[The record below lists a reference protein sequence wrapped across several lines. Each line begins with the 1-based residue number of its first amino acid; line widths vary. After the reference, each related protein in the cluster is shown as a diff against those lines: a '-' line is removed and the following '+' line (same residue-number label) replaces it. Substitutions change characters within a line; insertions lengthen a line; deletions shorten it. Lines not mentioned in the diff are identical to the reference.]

1 MTTELAP
8 LFAQAPGLA
17 SSFNDIFSPAAAERL
32 TIQSPDLGQ
41 VIKEAAKRMKDV
53 AVYLDR
59 DMSAVTISAVGEED
73 IYLQDDEADKF
84 IGEVDKLYH
93 DAGNVTEDEA
103 ALCHAEPFAQNN
115 WS

>member
-1 MTTELAP
+1 MNTKLAP

-17 SSFNDIFSPAAAERL
+17 SSFNDIFTLPAAA
-32 TIQSPDLGQ
+32 SPTVQGTNLGQ

-93 DAGNVTEDEA
+93 EAGNVTEDEA
-103 ALCHAEPFAQNN
+103 AQCHAEPFAQNIWN
-115 WS
+115 